1 MPHDDFRFLQGHFL
15 VRHQRLKER
24 LKGSDE
30 WMTFEMQLWGQSV
43 MGGAAFL
50 DQMVGTLG
58 GRELWGLTLRLH
70 DPASDEWRLYW
81 ADTWH
86 PGLRPPLVGR
96 FQDGVGEFF
105 GEDEEG
111 GMPVQARFR
120 WSAITATTA
129 RWEQAF
135 SADAGR
141 MWETN
146 WIMEFERL
154 SNDVRPKDGSP
165 AADPRSR

>member
-1 MPHDDFRFLQGHFL
+1 MSADDFRFLEGHFL
-15 VRHQRLKER
+15 VRHQRLNER
-24 LKGSDE
+24 LTGSNE
-30 WMTFEMQLWGQSV
+30 WTTFEMQLWGQPT

-58 GRELWGLTLRLH
+58 GREFWGLTLRLH
-70 DPASDEWRLYW
+70 DPATDEWHLYW

-96 FQDGVGEFF
+96 FREGVGEFF
-105 GEDEEG
+105 GVDEEAG
-111 GMPVQARFR
+111 VPVQVRFR

-135 SADAGR
+135 SADAGAT
-141 MWETN
+141 WETN
-146 WIMEFERL
+146 WIMDFERL
-154 SNDVRPKDGSP
+154 GDEAGPEGKRPNT
-165 AADPRSR
+165 R